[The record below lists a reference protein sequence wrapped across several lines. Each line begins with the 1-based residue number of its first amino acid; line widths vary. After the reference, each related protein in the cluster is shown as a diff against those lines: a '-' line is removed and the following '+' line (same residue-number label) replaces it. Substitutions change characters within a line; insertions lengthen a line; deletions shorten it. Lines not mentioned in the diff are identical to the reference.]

1 MSFLE
6 EFVCQAATWG
16 SNNVYVRLASDETTP
31 ELNEIYREAAFKRGF
46 HHGVITLMEAVTK
59 YLPPEALA
67 NLRRYEAE
75 IFEWRRTRRESFPP
89 ELGDIG

>member
-6 EFVCQAATWG
+6 EFVRKTASG
-16 SNNVYVRLASDETTP
+16 SNNVHIRLASDEATSP
-31 ELNEIYREAAFKRGF
+31 IDEIIREGAFKRGF
-46 HHGVITLMEAVTK
+46 HHGVITSIEYVAK

-67 NLRRYEAE
+67 NLRKYEAE

-89 ELGDIG
+89 EPRDIT